1 MAIEETLHLLKKV
14 ANIEASKPNGALY
27 GRSWVSGAAG
37 MIDKVGG
44 HAAFWTVQKFRVMH
58 AIEARSMT
66 RL

>member
-1 MAIEETLHLLKKV
+1 ME
-14 ANIEASKPNGALY
+14 PY

-44 HAAFWTVQKFRVMH
+44 HAAFWTVQKFCVMR